1 VAEVSAVSSLY
12 DLWHSSLIA
21 VESQHFHFL
30 TCSSTE
36 RIAFWFFTT
45 PFDTLTWLA
54 VWICVGAITGGIVI
68 YGIVMDDGGNQRTNA
83 VFSLTY
89 YWATAILL
97 EQSSEAPMTKTKKME
112 GFFGIQLLMGS
123 WILMATILT
132 NGYRSLAIMS
142 LNAPISASFPDEFQ
156 VSYTNE

>member
-1 VAEVSAVSSLY
+1 
-12 DLWHSSLIA
+12 
-21 VESQHFHFL
+21 
-30 TCSSTE
+30 
-36 RIAFWFFTT
+36 
-45 PFDTLTWLA
+45 
-54 VWICVGAITGGIVI
+54 
-68 YGIVMDDGGNQRTNA
+68 
-83 VFSLTY
+83 LTY